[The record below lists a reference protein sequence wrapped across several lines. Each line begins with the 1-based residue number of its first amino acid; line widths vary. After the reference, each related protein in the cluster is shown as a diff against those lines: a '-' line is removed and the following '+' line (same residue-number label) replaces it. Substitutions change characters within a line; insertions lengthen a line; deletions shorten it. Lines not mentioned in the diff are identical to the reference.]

1 MVCTHELRMF
11 HVWIELSTGGV
22 GNTVI
27 PSYSGAMFVVGGSGV
42 SFALSAVQDLV
53 RSGNSSDVTDIDVIW
68 CIADPSSFILLPSF
82 A

>member
-1 MVCTHELRMF
+1 MVCTREFRMF
-11 HVWIELSTGGV
+11 HVRTELSIGGV

-27 PSYSGAMFVVGGSGV
+27 PSYSGAMIVVGGSGV
-42 SFALSAVQDLV
+42 SFALSTVQDLV

-68 CIADPSSFILLPSF
+68 CIADPGSFIIVPSF